1 MKQCAIW
8 VSYLFI
14 NTFYLFFG
22 ILFINIILGLTA
34 VCSSEVLDVM
44 CSDFPDQYEEYRKHM
59 REKQVKEHS
68 KKQKELTAAANAE
81 KNRIDLAEMAVQSAL
96 SWNINLNK
104 ARRENRKCSLDL
116 QTFTIH
122 VPKKQLK
129 IETERRIGHYPVAL
143 IPGQYTDYYREYT
156 PAELRY
162 YPLNTVL
169 YGPMRP
175 NERKFDSQSEGSQSD
190 SDSDSSSDDSR
201 FILLF
206 KTQHFIYCERIV
218 FLYIVFYI

>member
-1 MKQCAIW
+1 M
-8 VSYLFI
+8 
-14 NTFYLFFG
+14 
-22 ILFINIILGLTA
+22 
-34 VCSSEVLDVM
+34 LDVM
-44 CSDFPDQYEEYRKHM
+44 CSDFPDQYEEYRKHI
-59 REKQVKEHS
+59 REKQMKEHL

-96 SWNINLNK
+96 SWNIGLNK
-104 ARRENRKCSLDL
+104 ARRESRKCSLDL

-122 VPKKQLK
+122 VPKKQQK
-129 IETERRIGHYPVAL
+129 VEERTGSNHYPVAL

-201 FILLF
+201 LLINFILNFLP
-206 KTQHFIYCERIV
+206 TRSNSCIDNSGHFHLNWELGK
-218 FLYIVFYI
+218 FLEESSAWTDETPLD

>member
-1 MKQCAIW
+1 
-8 VSYLFI
+8 
-14 NTFYLFFG
+14 
-22 ILFINIILGLTA
+22 
-34 VCSSEVLDVM
+34 M

-81 KNRIDLAEMAVQSAL
+81 RNRIDLAEMAMQSAL
-96 SWNINLNK
+96 SWNVNLNR
-104 ARRENRKCSLDL
+104 ARMDNRKSSLDL

-122 VPKKQLK
+122 LPKKEPK
-129 IETERRIGHYPVAL
+129 VEADRSSSYYPVAL
-143 IPGQYTDYYREYT
+143 IPGQFTDYYREYT

-169 YGPMRP
+169 YGPMKP
-175 NERKFDSQSEGSQSD
+175 NEQKFDSQSEGSQSD

-201 FILLF
+201 YDFTKYYFYLLF
-206 KTQHFIYCERIV
+206 
-218 FLYIVFYI
+218 FLLNLSHSSLKV

>member
-1 MKQCAIW
+1 MY
-8 VSYLFI
+8 SPFNL
-14 NTFYLFFG
+14 
-22 ILFINIILGLTA
+22 NIGLTA
-34 VCSSEVLDVM
+34 ICSSEVLDVM

-96 SWNINLNK
+96 SWNISLNK

-122 VPKKQLK
+122 VPKKQQ
-129 IETERRIGHYPVAL
+129 EVESERRIGHYPVAL

-190 SDSDSSSDDSR
+190 TDSDSSSDDSR
-201 FILLF
+201 YILSFETISILIF
-206 KTQHFIYCERIV
+206 REKTAGFFYVVRLLARERKIPKAHN
-218 FLYIVFYI
+218 LQWMT

>member
-1 MKQCAIW
+1 
-8 VSYLFI
+8 
-14 NTFYLFFG
+14 
-22 ILFINIILGLTA
+22 
-34 VCSSEVLDVM
+34 M

-59 REKQVKEHS
+59 REKQAKEHS
-68 KKQKELTAAANAE
+68 KKQRELTAAANAE
-81 KNRIDLAEMAVQSAL
+81 RNRIDLAEMAVQSAL
-96 SWNINLNK
+96 SWNINFNK
-104 ARRENRKCSLDL
+104 ARKESRKYSLDL
-116 QTFTIH
+116 QSFTIH
-122 VPKKQLK
+122 QPKKQQK
-129 IETERRIGHYPVAL
+129 VDPERKASNYPVAL

-201 FILLF
+201 
-206 KTQHFIYCERIV
+206 
-218 FLYIVFYI
+218 

>member
-1 MKQCAIW
+1 M
-8 VSYLFI
+8 FI
-14 NTFYLFFG
+14 
-22 ILFINIILGLTA
+22 GLTA

-68 KKQKELTAAANAE
+68 KKQKELTAAATAE
-81 KNRIDLAEMAVQSAL
+81 RNRIDLAEMAVQSAL
-96 SWNINLNK
+96 SWNTNLNK
-104 ARRENRKCSLDL
+104 ARMDTRTSSLDL

-122 VPKKQLK
+122 MPKKEQK
-129 IETERRIGHYPVAL
+129 FEIERNVSHYPVAL

-169 YGPMRP
+169 YGPMKP

-201 FILLF
+201 YDFA
-206 KTQHFIYCERIV
+206 
-218 FLYIVFYI
+218 

>member
-68 KKQKELTAAANAE
+68 KKQKEFA
-81 KNRIDLAEMAVQSAL
+81 
-96 SWNINLNK
+96 
-104 ARRENRKCSLDL
+104 
-116 QTFTIH
+116 
-122 VPKKQLK
+122 
-129 IETERRIGHYPVAL
+129 
-143 IPGQYTDYYREYT
+143 
-156 PAELRY
+156 
-162 YPLNTVL
+162 
-169 YGPMRP
+169 
-175 NERKFDSQSEGSQSD
+175 
-190 SDSDSSSDDSR
+190 
-201 FILLF
+201 
-206 KTQHFIYCERIV
+206 
-218 FLYIVFYI
+218 